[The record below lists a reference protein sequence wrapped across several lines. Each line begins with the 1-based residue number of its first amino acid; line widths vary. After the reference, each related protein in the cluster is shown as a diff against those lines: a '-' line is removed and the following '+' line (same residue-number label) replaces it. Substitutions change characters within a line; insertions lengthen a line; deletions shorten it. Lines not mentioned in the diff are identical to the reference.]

1 MDVIILAGGLGT
13 RLRSVINSLPKPMAP
28 VADRPFL
35 EYLLDYLISQKITNK
50 FLVSVGYEHQKI
62 IDHFGDQYKEY
73 ELNYLI
79 EDTPLGTGGAIQ
91 LALNKIQT
99 EQALIVN
106 GDTLFNVNLSEMID
120 FHRKQQADL
129 TLALKLLKNFD
140 RYNNVIQDHQNKV
153 IKFEEKQ
160 FKDKGLINGG
170 IYLIDKNL
178 ISQFDLPEKFSF
190 EEDFLKPCLK
200 QIAMYGFVSKNYFID
215 IGIPEDYQKSQIEL
229 PALFNF
235 Y

>member
-62 IDHFGDQYKEY
+62 IDYFGDQYKEY

-106 GDTLFNVNLSEMID
+106 GDTLFNVNLSALINL
-120 FHRKQQADL
+120 HNQKKSL
-129 TLALKLLKNFD
+129 ITVALKPLTEFE
-140 RYNNVIQDHQNKV
+140 RYNNVMLDDDQKIIGFESKNIKIRAILMAAYIVYGKKYCLALICHQNFLLRTTFS
-153 IKFEEKQ
+153 KF
-160 FKDKGLINGG
+160 I
-170 IYLIDKNL
+170 
-178 ISQFDLPEKFSF
+178 PRKF
-190 EEDFLKPCLK
+190 LC
-200 QIAMYGFVSKNYFID
+200 M
-215 IGIPEDYQKSQIEL
+215 
-229 PALFNF
+229 ALFLTNILLT
-235 Y
+235 

>member
-62 IDHFGDQYKEY
+62 IDHFGDNYKEY
-73 ELNYLI
+73 ELTYLI

-106 GDTLFNVNLSEMID
+106 GDTLFNVNLSALINLHSQKKSLM
-120 FHRKQQADL
+120 
-129 TLALKLLKNFD
+129 TVALKPLTDFD
-140 RYNNVIQDHQNKV
+140 RYNNVLLDDDQKI
-153 IKFEEKQ
+153 IGFE
-160 FKDKGLINGG
+160 
-170 IYLIDKNL
+170 
-178 ISQFDLPEKFSF
+178 
-190 EEDFLKPCLK
+190 
-200 QIAMYGFVSKNYFID
+200 SKKE
-215 IGIPEDYQKSQIEL
+215 GSWRKTESL
-229 PALFNF
+229 PASTEGGCKSHIQLTPPKVSTSTYSRKSKTEYDCPRDSHPPTFLR